1 MPRRAFFT
9 AALLLALPLLAAPA
23 RLTGEPT
30 AGFHGRGPGGF
41 SLDGK
46 TNQLR
51 IEDDGTTLRV
61 TVPLASLQTG
71 IGLRD
76 KHMREKYLEVQK
88 YPDAVLEL
96 PWSAVKLPEDG
107 QTSQGTAPGKMS
119 LHGKTKDVQVKYRIV
134 RTGNRFQVTGNIPL
148 NLKDYDIDVPSYLG
162 VTVQPDIDTSASFT
176 AERS

>member
-1 MPRRAFFT
+1 MPRRAFVT
-9 AALLLALPLLAAPA
+9 ALLLALPLLAAPA

-41 SLDGK
+41 GLDGK

-61 TVPLASLQTG
+61 IVPLAGLQTG

-76 KHMREKYLEVQK
+76 RHMREKYLEVQRF
-88 YPDAVLEL
+88 PDAVLEI
-96 PWSAVKLPEDG
+96 PWSGVKLPQDG
-107 QTSQGTAPGKMS
+107 QTSEGTAAGKMS
-119 LHGKTKDVQVKYRIV
+119 LHGKTKDVQAKYRIV
-134 RTGNRFQVTGNIPL
+134 RTGNRYQVTGNVPL
-148 NLKDYDIDVPSYLG
+148 NLKDYDIDVPSYMG

>member
-1 MPRRAFFT
+1 MPRRAFL

-23 RLTGEPT
+23 RVTGEPS

-88 YPDAVLEL
+88 YPDAVLEH
-96 PWSAVKLPEDG
+96 PWSAVKLPE
-107 QTSQGTAPGKMS
+107 
-119 LHGKTKDVQVKYRIV
+119 
-134 RTGNRFQVTGNIPL
+134 
-148 NLKDYDIDVPSYLG
+148 
-162 VTVQPDIDTSASFT
+162 
-176 AERS
+176 